1 MNHVPVPIYMFVCK
15 YEAGSAWPAHV
26 LASPA
31 LRCSSSMWVSHCGS
45 SVLSNSPSPHSNPKV
60 PLGLWTGALLVSSLS
75 VHIAQILVSKR
86 LIKIARKQPG
96 LSSGCSWGP
105 PANLL
110 QPVRL
115 HSESPS
121 LESCHHRQYLTP
133 TTILYFIVCFPVP
146 PLSPLEPPRNISRR
160 T

>member
-1 MNHVPVPIYMFVCK
+1 MGPRSCPTAPLLTATQRCLSGSGQAPCWSAPCQCILHK
-15 YEAGSAWPAHV
+15 Y
-26 LASPA
+26 
-31 LRCSSSMWVSHCGS
+31 
-45 SVLSNSPSPHSNPKV
+45 
-60 PLGLWTGALLVSSLS
+60 
-75 VHIAQILVSKR
+75 LVSKR

-133 TTILYFIVCFPVP
+133 TTILYFIVCFPAP
-146 PLSPLEPPRNISRR
+146 PLSPLTPPQYLATHIKFEQRTISL
-160 T
+160 